1 MKALLTT
8 LPNTITML
16 RFCSVPFV
24 LYLLLLGYYEAAFWV
39 FLAAGVSDAV
49 DGLLARVLNARSS
62 FGAYADP
69 LADKALL
76 IVSSITL
83 AWLELLPLWLVFLL
97 VFRDLL
103 IIGGAIVFQAL
114 SQTLTMQPLLIS
126 KLNTAAQI
134 TLVAAVM
141 AQAADFI
148 LLGGLE
154 PTLIYLVAATT
165 FLSGGAYVI
174 VWLRKAMALE
184 DRT

>member
-1 MKALLTT
+1 M
-8 LPNTITML
+8 ITML
-16 RFCSVPFV
+16 RFCSVPIV
-24 LYLLLLGYYEAAFWV
+24 LYLLLLGLYEAAFWV

-49 DGLLARVLNARSS
+49 DGLLARLLNARSS

-76 IVSSITL
+76 VVSAITL
-83 AWLELLPLWLVFLL
+83 AWMELLPLWLVFLL

-114 SQTLTMQPLLIS
+114 SQALTMKPLLIS
-126 KLNTAAQI
+126 KINTVAQI
-134 TLVAAVM
+134 TLVGAVM
-141 AQAADFI
+141 AQAASF
-148 LLGGLE
+148 LSLGGWE
-154 PTLIYLVAATT
+154 AMLIYLVAATT

-184 DRT
+184 DGT